1 MAQPDTIH
9 CGDCCDLLEQVAPE
23 SVALA
28 VVDPPYNIGYDYGE
42 DEYDDNLSPALY
54 QRWSRQWMKLVH
66 RALQPDG
73 SMWLIIGDEWAAE
86 LKVLSREV
94 GFHLRSW
101 VVWYYTFGVNSP
113 KKLSRS
119 HAHLL
124 YLTKNPTAFTFNS
137 NQIRVPSA
145 RAVVYND
152 KRAHPDGRLPDDTWI
167 LRPQDLPDGFPAE
180 GDTWHVPRV
189 CGTFKERQEGAAN
202 QLPEQ
207 LVGRII
213 RACSD
218 EGQLILD
225 PMCGTGTVLATA
237 KKLNRRYLGF
247 DSSQKYSQLSSVR
260 LDKVNPGDALDGP
273 IPQGG

>member
-1 MAQPDTIH
+1 MLLDQVLT
-9 CGDCCDLLEQVAPE
+9 GDCLEHLKHVPSDSVDLAI
-23 SVALA
+23 
-28 VVDPPYNIGYDYGE
+28 VDPPYNVGYDYGE
-42 DEYDDNLSPALY
+42 GEYTDNLPANEY
-54 QRWSRQWMKLVH
+54 EEWSRRWMTEIH
-66 RALQPDG
+66 RVLAGDG
-73 SMWLIIGDEWAAE
+73 TFWLIIGDEWMAE
-86 LKVLSREV
+86 LKVLANKI
-94 GFHLRSW
+94 GFHTRSI

-113 KKLSRS
+113 KKFSRS

-124 YLTKNPTAFTFNS
+124 YFTKHPAAFTFNA
-137 NQIRVPSA
+137 NAVRVPSA
-145 RAVVYND
+145 RALVYND
-152 KRAHPDGRLPDDTWI
+152 KRANPDGRLPDDTWI

-207 LVGRII
+207 LCGRII

-247 DSSQKYSQLSSVR
+247 DSSQKYSQLSSAR
-260 LDKVNPGDALDGP
+260 LDKVNPGDALDGT